1 MDGRA
6 GAGAAAAAAGWTG
19 AWTGAGAG
27 AGAAGAGGGVS
38 ARTGTGAGVDGAGVE
53 GAGADGAAVF
63 TAVWAPLPLPFPL
76 AAPRSSG
83 GNDSLMVR
91 TTGGSMVDD
100 ADRTNS
106 PLSLRYVKSVLLS
119 TPSSLASS

>member
-27 AGAAGAGGGVS
+27 AAGAGGGVS
-38 ARTGTGAGVDGAGVE
+38 ARTGAGAGVDGAGAD

-63 TAVWAPLPLPFPL
+63 TAVWAPFPLPFPL
-76 AAPRSSG
+76 AAPRSSA

-91 TTGGSMVDD
+91 TTGGSMVED

>member
-27 AGAAGAGGGVS
+27 AAGAGGGVS
-38 ARTGTGAGVDGAGVE
+38 ARTGAGAGVDGAGAD

-63 TAVWAPLPLPFPL
+63 TAVWAPFPLPFPL
-76 AAPRSSG
+76 AAPRSSA